1 MLSSWKVGK
10 IEDVTIGKDNFIRHA
25 IVLYKDVSSDCP
37 EDWAHRSVER
47 PVRNIIKLFN
57 IEETSLMEDIEA
69 ARNLA
74 LRILDSNRTLS
85 DLDKGVHGR
94 SVDVDGL
101 PMDKLDRGVLSL
113 KDSLI
118 GDQVLTDPRPWFLTL
133 NQVRKGN
140 EEPR

>member
-10 IEDVTIGKDNFIRHA
+10 IENVTIGKDGFVRHA

-37 EDWAHRSVER
+37 QDWAHRSVER
-47 PVRNIIKLFN
+47 PVRNIKLFN
-57 IEETSLMEDIEA
+57 IEETILMEDIKA

-85 DLDKGVHGR
+85 DLDRGVHGC

-101 PMDKLDRGVLSL
+101 PLDVLDNGVLSL
-113 KDSLI
+113 KDN
-118 GDQVLTDPRPWFLTL
+118 LTEGEVPNIDGPKAVVPDSEL
-133 NQVRKGN
+133 
-140 EEPR
+140 